1 MKKLTLEDNINK
13 ERRRLDELKEKD
25 SLLNSELE
33 ITLIKKD
40 EELAETKKEYI
51 RSINEI
57 AQKNYDEQVKI
68 HDDFK
73 KQLDIFNVRY
83 KELEVYLKSLSDL
96 LEGYEHGQE

>member
-13 ERRRLDELKEKD
+13 ERRRLDELKEKG

-73 KQLDIFNVRY
+73 KQLDIFNARY
-83 KELEVYLKSLSDL
+83 KELEVFLKSLSDL
-96 LEGYEHGQE
+96 LEGYEYGQE